1 MGIMSHCFAGDLQS
15 ARSAIAAAV
24 LALYPATQA
33 IAQTGPQGVLAHE
46 LIIGTH
52 VDLSGPLSPWGKAV
66 RNGLTMAVN
75 EANEAGGV
83 NGRTIRL
90 IVKDDGYDSTQASI
104 AVRQLVTQDRVFAIL
119 SPLGTPTVNAS
130 MKEALS
136 RN

>member
-1 MGIMSHCFAGDLQS
+1 MGIMSYRFAGDPLYT
-15 ARSAIAAAV
+15 RSAIAAAV
-24 LALYPATQA
+24 LALAPATQA

-66 RNGLTMAVN
+66 KNGLVMAVN

-90 IVKDDGYDSTQASI
+90 IVKYDGYDSTRAAI
-104 AVRQLVTQDRVFAIL
+104 AVRQLVTQ
-119 SPLGTPTVNAS
+119 
-130 MKEALS
+130 
-136 RN
+136 